1 MPLSLIH
8 ICRVAAWAKDDD
20 LLARRGRVPCRGRSC
35 TRLPPLQPVGLQASG
50 GHSHQMCIRDSAS
63 ATQRI
68 EGEGNTQI
76 SGEAAPCQS
85 ITGNNNIQIG
95 AVQLVVQVVVNVQR

>member
-1 MPLSLIH
+1 MQKPQDPGSNVHFLNQRHSGNPQADVLGALH
-8 ICRVAAWAKDDD
+8 AALKTAKEKRPERP
-20 LLARRGRVPCRGRSC
+20 AY
-35 TRLPPLQPVGLQASG
+35 VG
-50 GHSHQMCIRDSAS
+50 AS